1 MNKLLLAFTIYT
13 ISFCNL
19 GNTCYRINSDNIKV
33 FNIIPLF
40 TEGIWG
46 PIRSTYLLFIHDG
59 LYNSVSYI
67 ISNLLSLHNIFGAY
81 LFVMYITNLN
91 L

>member
-13 ISFCNL
+13 ISFCL
-19 GNTCYRINSDNIKV
+19 QGNSCYRLNSDNIKV
-33 FNIIPLF
+33 FNILPLF

-46 PIRSTYLLFIHDG
+46 PIRSTYLLFIYDG
-59 LYNSVSYI
+59 LYSSISYI

-81 LFVMYITNLN
+81 LFVLYLSNLSY
-91 L
+91 